1 MGQESVQSNLADFSY
16 SGHLVFNGL
25 YTTDPSHMDVNS
37 QDIDLLRDRISELLP
52 PLVAEYEGGPKK
64 GFQELGLES
73 YFERY
78 PLENENARLTPE
90 HRELA
95 QELLDREYV
104 REEFTGEVE
113 VQTDNGR
120 VSGDRVNRHSAY
132 LYWLLPSLLL
142 VQGARP
148 DRRRAM
154 SSVNEV
160 AGIVNDE
167 GEEKRLIRIEP
178 IEFTPM
184 FLLWLLYKEWNDES
198 FETGLTMLNISE
210 VGLLG
215 GERDFFGKSAKVSGS
230 TNIFQS
236 TPFLEGLLKDKLPT
250 QIAGKFRV
258 SGQDLTA
265 DIQESGRVHIKAE
278 EDIRMATKF
287 ERVLLGVQFVRELT
301 ELQQGWEDL
310 PKEDKYPQ
318 PIFAVD
324 LYERGK
330 KQDVAIN
337 FEKRLVTR
345 LLREREETLKD
356 DWPDLKFE

>member
-1 MGQESVQSNLADFSY
+1 MSQESAPSDVIDFSY

-25 YTTDPSHMDVNS
+25 YTTDPSGMNINS
-37 QDIDLLRDRISELLP
+37 EDINLLRDRISQLLP
-52 PLVAEYEGGPKK
+52 SLSAKYEGGPEK
-64 GFQELGLES
+64 GFQKVNLES

-78 PLENENARLTPE
+78 SFENDNARLTPK

-95 QELLDREYV
+95 REILDREYIC
-104 REEFTGEVE
+104 EEYTDKVE
-113 VQTDNGR
+113 VQTDAGR
-120 VSGDRVNRHSAY
+120 VSGDRIKCHSAY
-132 LYWLLPSLLL
+132 LYWLLPDLLL

-148 DRRRAM
+148 DRKRAM
-154 SSVNEV
+154 STVNEI
-160 AGIVNDE
+160 AGIINDK
-167 GEEKRLIRIEP
+167 GENKQLIRIEP
-178 IEFTPM
+178 IKFTPM
-184 FLLWLLYKEWNDES
+184 FLLWLLYKEWNDDS

-215 GERDFFGKSAKVSGS
+215 GKRDFFGKSTKVSGS

-236 TPFLEGLLKDKLPT
+236 TPFLEGLLKEKLPS

-265 DIQESGRVHIKAE
+265 DIEGSGRIHIKSK
-278 EDIRMATKF
+278 EDIRKSKKF

-301 ELQQGWEDL
+301 ELRQGWEDL
-310 PKEDKYPQ
+310 PKEDKYP
-318 PIFAVD
+318 PPTFAVD

-330 KQDVAIN
+330 EQDVTIN

-345 LLREREETLKD
+345 LLRERDETLEE
-356 DWPDLKFE
+356 DWPDLNFE

>member
-1 MGQESVQSNLADFSY
+1 MSQESVSSDVIDFSY
-16 SGHLVFNGL
+16 SGQLVFNGL
-25 YTTDPSHMDVNS
+25 YATDPSHLDINS
-37 QDIDLLRDRISELLP
+37 EDINLLRDRISQLLP
-52 PLVAEYEGGPKK
+52 QLEAEYEGGPEK
-64 GFQELGLES
+64 GFQKIDLES
-73 YFERY
+73 YFEQY
-78 PLENENARLTPE
+78 SFENDNARLTPK

-95 QELLDREYV
+95 QELLDQEYV

-113 VQTDNGR
+113 VQTDDGR
-120 VSGDRVNRHSAY
+120 VSGDCVNRHSAY

-154 SSVNEV
+154 ATVNEV
-160 AGIVNDE
+160 TGIVNDE
-167 GEEKRLIRIEP
+167 GEEQRLIRIEP

-184 FLLWLLYKEWNDES
+184 FLLWLLYKEWNDDS

-236 TPFLEGLLKDKLPT
+236 TPFLEGLLKEKLPN

-278 EDIRMATKF
+278 EDIQMATKF

-301 ELQQGWEDL
+301 ELRQGWEDL
-310 PKEDKYPQ
+310 PKEYKYP
-318 PIFAVD
+318 PPTFAVN

-330 KQDVAIN
+330 EQDVTIN

-345 LLREREETLKD
+345 LLREREETLEE
-356 DWPDLKFE
+356 DWPDLRFE